1 MNEKT
6 SHLRDRGT
14 VPVPISILD
23 QLPMGALRTA
33 TESLRASTA
42 LAVLAD
48 RSGFH
53 RYWVAEHHSSA
64 AAASSSPSIVLA
76 HLAAHTTRI
85 RLGSGGIMLPNYAPL
100 LVAEQFGTLAALA
113 PGRIDLGVGRAF
125 GTDKMTAAA
134 LRRDGRPQEGNDFP
148 QQISELIGFLHTGFA
163 HDHPYAN
170 IYAVPG
176 LLHNEA
182 ARHVPGADES
192 AAWQP
197 PPIWILGSTPTSARL
212 AGSLG
217 LPYSYAA
224 HIAPAEI
231 EASLN
236 AYRSTFV
243 PSPWLAQPYVSISVN
258 AFAAEQEREAMGEL
272 LTGALTQ
279 LRTRTGWNGFIPS
292 VAEARRFSLSPDDR
306 NVIAHAL
313 KHSVYGTADDV
324 KTGLLELVKRTDA
337 DELLLAAFTHCPE
350 ARLHSYELIAHAYD
364 S

>member
-134 LRRDGRPQEGNDFP
+134 LRRDGRPQD
-148 QQISELIGFLHTGFA
+148 
-163 HDHPYAN
+163 
-170 IYAVPG
+170 
-176 LLHNEA
+176 
-182 ARHVPGADES
+182 RK
-192 AAWQP
+192 
-197 PPIWILGSTPTSARL
+197 
-212 AGSLG
+212 
-217 LPYSYAA
+217 
-224 HIAPAEI
+224 
-231 EASLN
+231 
-236 AYRSTFV
+236 
-243 PSPWLAQPYVSISVN
+243 SV
-258 AFAAEQEREAMGEL
+258 
-272 LTGALTQ
+272 
-279 LRTRTGWNGFIPS
+279 
-292 VAEARRFSLSPDDR
+292 V
-306 NVIAHAL
+306 
-313 KHSVYGTADDV
+313 
-324 KTGLLELVKRTDA
+324 
-337 DELLLAAFTHCPE
+337 
-350 ARLHSYELIAHAYD
+350 
-364 S
+364 